1 MEHEIRHHFN
11 EQLKALEQQV
21 LEGFDLVIE
30 QLGRA
35 MEAVARGDAVLAES
49 VVAADHRIDQRYL
62 DIHRDAITLLASQAP
77 VAGDLRLVA
86 ALMHIAWCLE
96 RMGDQCVNIAK
107 LVPLCS
113 LETPSDEQMPAVIE
127 RMGRLVDQ
135 QVAQAKDT
143 FFSRSVELAEELAEQ
158 DTEVDQLNRQVFQRA
173 IDVGGDAGQ
182 REWAMFT
189 VLMARALERI
199 GDNAVDVGEQTVFL
213 VTGELRELADV
224 RHSRGEGPPDPA

>member
-11 EQLKALEQQV
+11 EQLKALEHQV

-35 MEAVARGDAVLAES
+35 MEAVAGGDALLAES
-49 VVAADHRIDQRYL
+49 VVAADHRIDRRYL

-113 LETPSDEQMPAVIE
+113 RGALGDEQMPAVIE

-143 FFSRSVELAEELAEQ
+143 FFSRSVELAEQLAEQ

-173 IDVGGDAGQ
+173 IDVGGDAAQ

-224 RHSRGEGPPDPA
+224 RHSRGEGPDPA